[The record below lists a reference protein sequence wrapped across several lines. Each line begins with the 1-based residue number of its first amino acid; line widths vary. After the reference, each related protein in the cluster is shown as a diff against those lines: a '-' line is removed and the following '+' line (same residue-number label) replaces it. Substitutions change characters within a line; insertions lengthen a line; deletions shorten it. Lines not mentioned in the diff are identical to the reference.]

1 MPRRAREDQWIL
13 ALQLAEP
20 PRDVRL
26 IGQPVVRERTTVGR
40 RMAGE
45 ARLGPG
51 VVEDAAGVVEDLADG
66 DAAGDELVARLV
78 DVEP

>member
-20 PRDVRL
+20 PRDVRV
-26 IGQPVVRERTTVGR
+26 IGQPVVRERTPVVR

-51 VVEDAAGVVEDLADG
+51 VVEDAAGVVEDLGDG